1 MHRCV
6 STRSYQQTPVTR
18 SRSQPRPVWE
28 HQPASPVEGANLSY
42 PYRTTNSDSCSRQ
55 GRTASPSGS
64 PHPGNHWPPGDRS
77 NEEEVDAIV
86 EEHEEHSTKLL
97 PCKPRGQAKGS
108 NCRNPALPQVTATRR
123 ATTFTGRAKR
133 RGQETDGA
141 KPVSTCLRHESSGSD
156 PPRHRHSRTHQHTH
170 RHSTHHTP
178 RDCWNRAG
186 VHVLRTSP
194 PAKSQACCGSK
205 QGRTS
210 PTPALRLRSPAR
222 LLGRRF
228 GPQQRAHRFGSRF
241 PPRKAGAPIAAS
253 CLAPYPRA
261 GASMR
266 TCAALRWATRYV

>member
-1 MHRCV
+1 MKNTAQSCSPEFCCPGARRRAPIV
-6 STRSYQQTPVTR
+6 ATRPCLR
-18 SRSQPRPVWE
+18 SRPHDVRLPS
-28 HQPASPVEGANLSY
+28 PAE
-42 PYRTTNSDSCSRQ
+42 
-55 GRTASPSGS
+55 
-64 PHPGNHWPPGDRS
+64 
-77 NEEEVDAIV
+77 
-86 EEHEEHSTKLL
+86 
-97 PCKPRGQAKGS
+97 PRGEDKRLMGP
-108 NCRNPALPQVTATRR
+108 NPCPRAYDTSPQV
-123 ATTFTGRAKR
+123 
-133 RGQETDGA
+133 
-141 KPVSTCLRHESSGSD
+141 
-156 PPRHRHSRTHQHTH
+156 RTHPDTDTHARTNTH

-253 CLAPYPRA
+253 FLAPCPRA

-266 TCAALRWATRYV
+266 TCAALRWATRCV